1 MGYLLRRSI
10 MLKKYKG
17 IDVFGKV
24 VRHITDIQSRDAVE
38 LWKQDSRVVRITEND
53 KQIWKR

>member
-1 MGYLLRRSI
+1 

-17 IDVFGKV
+17 IDSSGKV
-24 VRHITDIQSRDAVE
+24 VRHITDIQSGDAIE

>member
-17 IDVFGKV
+17 IDVSGKV
-24 VRHITDIQSRDAVE
+24 VRHITDIQSGDAVE